1 MPKSY
6 LIFKWVVYSLAT
18 MLLVLLQLFVLNY
31 IHVGGIVPF
40 LPPMLV
46 GAAASYEGSRASPV
60 YALVFGLLCDLA
72 LTGAGVPAGF
82 FTFVFTLAALF
93 ASLLAENLFS
103 PGFLC
108 SLMSVTVCYLVT
120 ALGRC
125 AVYLHRGTAS
135 PAAVLLIAAKEYLV
149 TLPCLIV
156 VFLLFRQVHRR
167 TTVDY

>member
-6 LIFKWVVYSLAT
+6 LIFKWVVYSLVT
-18 MLLVLLQLFVLNY
+18 LLLVLLQLFVLNY
-31 IHVGGIVPF
+31 IHIQGIVPL
-40 LPPMLV
+40 LPPMVV

-72 LTGAGVPAGF
+72 FTGAGVGAGF
-82 FTFVFTLAALF
+82 FTFVFTLAALLS
-93 ASLLAENLFS
+93 SLLAENLFS

-108 SLMSVTVCYLVT
+108 TLMSVTVCYLAT

-125 AVYLHRGTAS
+125 AGYLHRGTAAI
-135 PAAVLLIAAKEYLV
+135 PAVLLVALQEYLV
-149 TLPCLIV
+149 TLPWIVV